1 MTSVSGAVKTI
12 NLPPSAGPSAS
23 SGSLAEGKFIF
34 DWCENISGL
43 PGRVKQF
50 VKGFET
56 ERPARWETSL
66 NVRSP
71 ARTGGQAEV
80 VWACAWPSLAWAA
93 DHAQLASR
101 DLHRLRRIIHP
112 ARFVNAAVV
121 QRALDHFVP
130 EQCNNSPAHEQRTP
144 IAVPIDTRRAAR
156 IVNCL
161 LGLRGEFANLFKVQA
176 VVAQEKNCG

>member
-71 ARTGGQAEV
+71 ARDRKSTRLN
-80 VWACAWPSLAWAA
+80 SS
-93 DHAQLASR
+93 HQLISY
-101 DLHRLRRIIHP
+101 
-112 ARFVNAAVV
+112 AV
-121 QRALDHFVP
+121 F
-130 EQCNNSPAHEQRTP
+130 
-144 IAVPIDTRRAAR
+144 
-156 IVNCL
+156 CL
-161 LGLRGEFANLFKVQA
+161 K
-176 VVAQEKNCG
+176 KKKKKK